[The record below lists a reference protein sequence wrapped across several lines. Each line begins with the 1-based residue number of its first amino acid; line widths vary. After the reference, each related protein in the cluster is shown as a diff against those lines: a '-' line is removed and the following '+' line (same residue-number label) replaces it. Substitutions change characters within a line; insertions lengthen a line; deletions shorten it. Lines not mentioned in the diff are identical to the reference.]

1 MSKFIQ
7 QLESL
12 ADKKFIFFVVKFVI
26 VIFTALFASLFLL
39 CFSFIITFSFIGTE
53 IKSQQSLSFLK
64 HIVNFKINKFDID
77 FSTIKIEKS
86 PISNIQIKL
95 QVNDVKFIHS
105 KTKIEMAYFENLK
118 FAIPIKNIFNGNII
132 PTIQNIENK
141 QLNIPIDTDKKLKKQ
156 KNAKNIAVSFQ
167 DKVMLLSK
175 YFSNLT
181 KISKHSLNEGII
193 INNISFNFFDINTKA
208 FISKVILSNST
219 TKLVSKNDLNDNYK
233 ELTKELLSKN
243 KQDNISIANIKNLY
257 KNIWLNHKKNKM
269 FLMHSSKV
277 KHENGTFLLN
287 GLCEY
292 KNDKVDKCVFKLTNF
307 KLENNEIQKFFKN
320 LKIFNFNFTL
330 NGYLHTRFTKQGL
343 EDIVLTANLN
353 TTDKKIDLHNRLFD
367 NIKLELFATD
377 NFSNILS
384 STLSILNQNKV
395 LSAFEANDVIYRQ
408 GKFNKGTI
416 KLQVNDIKLSDFY
429 KKLSNG
435 NNTLFSNI
443 TNFDGIIDGQLLF
456 KIDKDGTL
464 KPVEEN
470 MTSITLKNLIINSKT
485 YDYNLSN
492 LSLYLELIENGIGIS
507 IKSKLL
513 EDNLLNDKN
522 YFHILYD
529 TNKNAIVLKFNDFT
543 ISKEYFEEIK
553 KTLFTPTQLNI
564 IKRFTYSFLINGNVI
579 IPINKSFIKYGSYDL
594 NLKIVSV
601 DYDDHI
607 DDNMFIKMNKKYG
620 NEIGNI
626 IVDFGQSIMYSALYD
641 IHKKPEDKM
650 YLEMTLDHKPSKE
663 KNTDIQLDG
672 KWLYNGKKISN
683 FYLYAGDI
691 GKSLHIGIISPKSNL
706 IVYSEKQYDFDIHIF
721 GEKFYCD
728 YDFWHIILLGI
739 TLLNSDGW
747 LHLNIDNIKDGA
759 IQDLKFTNFDLHFSV
774 SNDYFMYGK
783 LTYDNLKY
791 NNRNY
796 GKMYLDLQNNN
807 SIIQTDNI
815 VPLFSLIDN
824 FDINDVPMKNIS
836 INAKGITDI
845 QNRHINFNDFNV
857 YFGYNGVGL
866 FDFTRLNSFKTK
878 NLDITQQDIKISE
891 GFVDGDNIDA
901 CIDFDMNINGA
912 TKLEG
917 QFRVNS
923 AFRVLH
929 NIKKIFTSNKPL
941 TTKSGGVS
949 ILKKGDTMDDF
960 IKHMEING
968 KDFSADKNGN
978 QEISLKLI
986 NNALSD

>member
-7 QLESL
+7 RLENL
-12 ADKKFIFFVVKFVI
+12 ANKKFIFFVVKFVI
-26 VIFTALFASLFLL
+26 VIFTALFASLFLI

-95 QVNDVKFIHS
+95 QINDVKFIHK
-105 KTKIEMAYFENLK
+105 KTKMEVVYFENLN
-118 FAIPIKNIFNGNII
+118 FSIPIKNIFNGNII

-141 QLNIPIDTDKKLKKQ
+141 SFNIPIDTTKKLQRTPSKTNK
-156 KNAKNIAVSFQ
+156 ISFTERV
-167 DKVMLLSK
+167 KLLST
-175 YFSNLT
+175 YFANLT
-181 KISKHSLNEGII
+181 KISKYSLNKGIK
-193 INNISFNFFDINTKA
+193 INNLSFNFFDIKTKE
-208 FISKVILSNST
+208 FISKIVLSNSI
-219 TKLVSKNDLNDNYK
+219 TKLVNKNDLNENYK
-233 ELTKELLSKN
+233 SLTKALLTYN
-243 KQDNISIANIKNLY
+243 KQDNTTITNVKKLY
-257 KNIWLNHKKNKM
+257 NNIWLKHNGNKM
-269 FLMHSSKV
+269 FLVHTSKV
-277 KHENGTFLLN
+277 KHDNGTFLLN

-292 KNDKVDKCVFKLTNF
+292 RNDKVDKCVFKLSNFRLETNELQ
-307 KLENNEIQKFFKN
+307 KLLKN
-320 LKIFNFNFTL
+320 IKNFDFDFTL
-330 NGYLHTRFTKQGL
+330 DGYLHTRFTKNGL
-343 EDIVLTANLN
+343 EDIVLKADLN
-353 TTDKKIDLHNRLFD
+353 SNNKKIDIHNRLFD
-367 NIKLELFATD
+367 KITLELFAND
-377 NFSNILS
+377 NFENIFS
-384 STLSILNQNKV
+384 SILKVANKNKV
-395 LSAFEANDVIYRQ
+395 LSYLEMSDVVYKKGNFTNGIV
-408 GKFNKGTI
+408 KF
-416 KLQVNDIKLSDFY
+416 QVNDIKLSDFY
-429 KKLSNG
+429 KTLSKDNI
-435 NNTLFSNI
+435 LFTKIN
-443 TNFDGIIDGQLLF
+443 NFDGIIDGQLLF
-456 KIDKDGTL
+456 QIDKNGVL
-464 KPVEEN
+464 KQIDEDKTN
-470 MTSITLKNLIINSKT
+470 IKLKNLIINSKT
-485 YDYNLSN
+485 YNYNLSN
-492 LSLYLELIENGIGIS
+492 LYFLLELIENGIGIS

-607 DDNMFIKMNKKYG
+607 DDNMFVKMNKKYG

-672 KWLYNGKKISN
+672 KWFYNENKISN

-706 IVYSEKQYDFDIHIF
+706 IVYSEKQYDYDIHIF
-721 GEKFYCD
+721 GDRFYCD
-728 YDFWHIILLGI
+728 YDFWHTILLGI

-759 IQDLKFTNFDLHFSV
+759 IQDLKFTNFDLHFNV

-815 VPLFSLIDN
+815 VPLFTLIDN
-824 FDINDVPMKNIS
+824 VNVNDIPMKKIG
-836 INAKGITDI
+836 INANGQTDI
-845 QNRHINFNDFNV
+845 QNKHINFNDFNV
-857 YFGYNGVGL
+857 YFGYDGVGL

-901 CIDFDMNINGA
+901 CIDFDMNIKGA

-949 ILKKGDTMDDF
+949 ILKKGDTIDEF